1 MRKFHLLVVTGL
13 VGAIVACLMV
23 RTPNASAT
31 IETQPVAVVAQVDP
45 IPESDGSLP
54 LPAEAAPPSQPA
66 AGMPPGGMPPGAP
79 VPGLENGPP
88 PNDPIL
94 NEALTQEDSP
104 MPRQSPPPAAHNN
117 TSPKPKKS
125 LKDAQAFAQTP
136 AKKPSREGAGMK
148 SKKGSKKK
156 TVAKAKHPK
165 KKKKKS

>member
-31 IETQPVAVVAQVDP
+31 IETQPAAVVAQVDP
-45 IPESDGSLP
+45 IPESDGSAP
-54 LPAEAAPPSQPA
+54 LPTEAPATQPA
-66 AGMPPGGMPPGAP
+66 AGMPPGGA

-94 NEALTQEDSP
+94 NEALTQETSP

-117 TSPKPKKS
+117 MPSKPKKS
-125 LKDAQAFAQTP
+125 LKEAQAFAQSP

-148 SKKGSKKK
+148 SKKGGKKK
-156 TVAKAKHPK
+156 SKDKHPK
-165 KKKKKS
+165 KKKKKV